1 VGVNAEK
8 KCKDHTGFVWK
19 ITPRPKM
26 HETWGNCTELSFVG
40 LPKFK
45 NGSDTPDQYTE
56 VKSVLLKLGN
66 IKRDH

>member
-1 VGVNAEK
+1 MLKRNAKIILVSVEK
-8 KCKDHTGFVWK
+8 IIPRSK
-19 ITPRPKM
+19 INKVCV
-26 HETWGNCTELSFVG
+26 NCTELSFVG

-45 NGSDTPDQYTE
+45 NSSDTPDQYTQ